1 MIKVN
6 PLTVTDEYSDQS
18 LLMKFLLLTII
29 FILTFTPILLN
40 KILPE

>member
-6 PLTVTDEYSDQS
+6 PLTVTDEYSDQL